1 MVKAPPG
8 TAKVLSAAV
17 AGERFVHGSAGAKI
31 QKIRRCPDAIFLPRL
46 DSGEDGG
53 IDGVSMFLH
62 GVTIFRQKYAS
73 NF

>member
-1 MVKAPPG
+1 MIKAAPR
-8 TAKVLSAAV
+8 TAKVVGAAV
-17 AGERFVHGSAGAKI
+17 AGERLVHSSAGAKI
-31 QKIRRCPDAIFLPRL
+31 QKIRRCPDAIFLPGP
-46 DSGEDGG
+46 DSVEHGS